1 VQREKPTAT
10 WAFSFC
16 ISNLAFLLFSGII
29 KENQGRDFMKNTVIW
44 IASVIG
50 MGAVMA
56 LVFGTM
62 NQPATIR
69 TISVA
74 GECLTSA
81 PKDRIAITLRVTTLD
96 KNAAKSVKMATEKMA
111 NITQFLKT
119 LDVKMQTTEFDSYE
133 KTEWNRTTQ
142 KSDKVGIETRI
153 AVEVSADNM
162 EKIEK
167 ILNAFAGNENVYTE
181 NLRMFTSSETLK
193 PIMEKCLGGAL
204 ENARARA
211 NALVAPDNR
220 VAGKLLSVS
229 YGTSTNVER
238 PYSNF
243 RLAAK
248 SMAVEESASFDTAGS
263 FVSKDT
269 EITVNVSAVFEIK

>member
-1 VQREKPTAT
+1 
-10 WAFSFC
+10 
-16 ISNLAFLLFSGII
+16 
-29 KENQGRDFMKNTVIW
+29 MKNTIVW

-62 NQPATIR
+62 NKPTTIQ

-111 NITQFLKT
+111 DITRFLKT

-204 ENARARA
+204 ENARTRA

-229 YGTSTNVER
+229 YGTVTNER

-248 SMAVEESASFDTAGS
+248 SMAVEESVALDTAGS